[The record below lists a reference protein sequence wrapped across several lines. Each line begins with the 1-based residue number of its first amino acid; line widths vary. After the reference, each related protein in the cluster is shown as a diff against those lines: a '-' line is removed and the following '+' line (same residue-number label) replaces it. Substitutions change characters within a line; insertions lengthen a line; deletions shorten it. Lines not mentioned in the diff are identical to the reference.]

1 MNYGEFGD
9 VFARLGNLE
18 ECGSYWKSK
27 CPAHDDESNSLSISV
42 GDKGNLLVKCH
53 AGCAFTDIVAASGLP
68 VSKFF
73 KQQEK
78 AAMGKS
84 GGIVETYP
92 YRDASGETAYEVVRF
107 SQKHSVQ
114 GDRHG
119 IRIVQPIS
127 KRVGSG
133 ICGA

>member
-53 AGCAFTDIVAASGLP
+53 AGCAFTDIVAASGIAGVEILQAAGEGSDGEIWRNCRDLSVP
-68 VSKFF
+68 GCQRRDGIRGGAIPAKSIPSK
-73 KQQEK
+73 
-78 AAMGKS
+78 
-84 GGIVETYP
+84 
-92 YRDASGETAYEVVRF
+92 ETATGY
-107 SQKHSVQ
+107 
-114 GDRHG
+114 G
-119 IRIVQPIS
+119 
-127 KRVGSG
+127 
-133 ICGA
+133 